1 MKSIMR
7 MVAVPLIVIGAVAA
21 HTVAAGTP
29 VASAEP
35 YVSVVTDPTVTPP
48 INWTQMGLSER
59 LDLIG
64 SNQPVDTAVPV
75 PAGVRPMLLTG
86 LIGSVVNV
94 TDGRIDVFDGR
105 GILLGTFGVPVDVA
119 TLPFA
124 IDISAAQVT
133 DDNAPLSF
141 VLRDGK
147 PTADSCSQSPSL
159 SLTQLA
165 TTFSGPIPNPLTVGD
180 FLPGYLDEI
189 AIQVGS
195 TPTQSQQQAAL
206 DLVAALTHMYRPM
219 PVRIEIITSDGPPP
233 VVSASRRVIDIR
245 DGGAAGVTVQNPGTP
260 AAMLLVT
267 GTGNEL
273 VRQVRLFADRRVG
286 LAQTSS
292 ATTLSAREDA
302 AQSTNIKTFGQLG
315 MTGQASVL
323 GSATMYAGFD
333 VSAFGVGP
341 ISNATVHLKA
351 RYTPVTGGE
360 ASVLVMSGS
369 TVVFTHKLDESG
381 VLDVTG
387 DIPPE
392 SITSNVGMALE
403 LRYLPRQ
410 ECAPMNDRMTFAL
423 DPQSTVAVTPGTHN
437 RGGFPVLPMAFTPDF
452 DVTLDSPEHIGYAAQ
467 AINLMGQQ
475 TTVTLRPHVT
485 TFDAAAGSAT
495 GLLAVTSGNQ
505 LTKAG
510 MSPPLHPDKPNTVGI
525 DGSTDTNV
533 DLNGALGAVQ
543 AFTNNGRTV
552 LAVSG
557 EGDWSLVDRTFDYIR
572 ARPNRWASLS
582 GDVVATG
589 AAGKTI
595 NLTLREGG
603 GLVNEYPGDGWK
615 WWAWLTLSL
624 GIAAVIAAVG
634 VAVIRRRRIR
644 R

>member
-7 MVAVPLIVIGAVAA
+7 TLVVPLIVIGAIGA

-35 YVSVVTDPTVTPP
+35 YVGALTDPIVTPP

-59 LDLIG
+59 VDVIG

-75 PAGVRPMLLTG
+75 PAGVGPMLLTG
-86 LIGSVVNV
+86 QIGSVVNV
-94 TDGRIDVFDGR
+94 TAGRIDVFDGR
-105 GILLGTFGVPVDVA
+105 GILLGTLGVPADVA

-124 IDISAAQVT
+124 LDISAAQVT
-133 DDNAPLSF
+133 DGKAPLSF
-141 VLRDGK
+141 VLRDSK
-147 PTADSCSQSPSL
+147 PTADGCSQPPSL

-165 TTFSGPIPNPLTVGD
+165 TTFSGPIPDPVTVGD

-189 AIQVGS
+189 VIRVGS
-195 TPTQSQQQAAL
+195 APTQSQQQAAL

-219 PVRIEIITSDGPPP
+219 PVRIEVITSDGPAQ
-233 VVSASRRVIDIR
+233 VLSSSRRVIDIR
-245 DGGAAGVTVQNPGTP
+245 DGGRAGVTVENPGTP
-260 AAMLLVT
+260 EAMLLVT
-267 GTGNEL
+267 GTGDEL
-273 VRQVRLFADRRVG
+273 VRQVDLFADRRVG

-292 ATTLSAREDA
+292 AITLSAREDV

-360 ASVLVMSGS
+360 ASVLVRSGS
-369 TVVFTHKLDESG
+369 AVVFTHKLDESG

-387 DIPPE
+387 DIPAE

-403 LRYLPRQ
+403 LRYVPRQ

-452 DVTLDSPEHIGYAAQ
+452 DVTVDSPDHIGYATQ

-475 TTVTLRPHVT
+475 TTVTLRPHLT

-495 GLLAVTSGNQ
+495 GLLAVTSGDQ

-510 MSPPLHPDKPNTVGI
+510 MSPPLRPDNANTVGI
-525 DGSTDTNV
+525 NGSTDTNV
-533 DLNGALGAVQ
+533 DLNGALGVVQ

-557 EGDWSLVDRTFDYIR
+557 AGDWSLVNRTFDYIR
-572 ARPNRWASLS
+572 AQRNRWGSLS

-589 AAGKTI
+589 AAGKTV

-615 WWAWLTLSL
+615 WWAWLTLAL
-624 GIAAVIAAVG
+624 GIASVLAAVG
-634 VAVIRRRRIR
+634 FAIIRRRRVR